1 MIILSDDYRN
11 DKSGEN
17 NDKFFSESNE
27 IDDFFAQFDEIAE
40 GLNKDDTAGS
50 GNKHTDA
57 LSENNSV
64 KSAADADILKEEAIA
79 EFLSSTDA
87 QKRKTRS
94 ERLAEEKELRKQ
106 RNRFSGIASSISEKC
121 EVLFSKISR
130 KAKEEFLVD
139 EDNSESAENSAV
151 GSSMTGK
158 KRRKRNTGSM

>member
-87 QKRKTRS
+87 QKGRQGAKGSPRKKNCANSATD
-94 ERLAEEKELRKQ
+94 
-106 RNRFSGIASSISEKC
+106 FP
-121 EVLFSKISR
+121 VLPRASR
-130 KAKEEFLVD
+130 KNVKF
-139 EDNSESAENSAV
+139 
-151 GSSMTGK
+151 SSPKFPERQK
-158 KRRKRNTGSM
+158 KSFS

>member
-79 EFLSSTDA
+79 EFLSSTDCS
-87 QKRKTRS
+87 K
-94 ERLAEEKELRKQ
+94 KEDK
-106 RNRFSGIASSISEKC
+106 E
-121 EVLFSKISR
+121 R
-130 KAKEEFLVD
+130 KARR
-139 EDNSESAENSAV
+139 
-151 GSSMTGK
+151 GK
-158 KRRKRNTGSM
+158 RTAQTAQQIFRYCLEHLGKM